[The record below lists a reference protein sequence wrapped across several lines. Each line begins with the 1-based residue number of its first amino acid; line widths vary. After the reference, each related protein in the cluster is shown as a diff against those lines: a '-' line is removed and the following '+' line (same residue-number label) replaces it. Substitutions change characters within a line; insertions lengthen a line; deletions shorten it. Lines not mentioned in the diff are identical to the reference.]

1 MLEHD
6 APVGSV
12 CPFSFVP
19 KTDRQTEAER
29 LFLRQSSGGHLSTS
43 PRPVCEGDGRGDCT
57 PKASTTLLKLL
68 GDLGVVLAKG

>member
-1 MLEHD
+1 MLEQD

-19 KTDRQTEAER
+19 KKDRQTEAER

-43 PRPVCEGDGRGDCT
+43 PRPVCEGEGPGDYT
-57 PKASTTLLKLL
+57 PKTSTTLKHLR
-68 GDLGVVLAKG
+68 DLRVVIAKG

>member
-1 MLEHD
+1 MLQLVLCVRF
-6 APVGSV
+6 PL
-12 CPFSFVP
+12 CQRQ
-19 KTDRQTEAER
+19 TDRQTEAER

-57 PKASTTLLKLL
+57 PKKSTTLLKLL